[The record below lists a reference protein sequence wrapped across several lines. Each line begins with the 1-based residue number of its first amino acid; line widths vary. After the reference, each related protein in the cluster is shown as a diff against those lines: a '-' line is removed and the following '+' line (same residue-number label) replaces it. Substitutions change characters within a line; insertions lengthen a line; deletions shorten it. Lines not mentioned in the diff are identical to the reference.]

1 MRHRIAGNRMNMP
14 EPRRRSARRNLM
26 AGLIRY
32 DRIQTTEA
40 RARAIRGE
48 AEKLISMAVKGREEA
63 RKHLAT
69 VVSDEAQAT
78 RILEFARK
86 GRFSL
91 KHSVGSN
98 EERAKLDKAPLTD
111 KGRKFHEDKLKARRE
126 ELLAI
131 FPNESEAEKALQA
144 AYQSMVI
151 ELHARRLILSAL
163 PDELVVKK
171 LFEELA
177 PRYLGRPGGYTR
189 ITKIGRRKGDAA
201 EIAQIALV

>member
-1 MRHRIAGNRMNMP
+1 MP

-48 AEKLISMAVKGREEA
+48 VEKLISTAVKGREDA
-63 RKHLAT
+63 RKHLAS
-69 VVSDEAQAT
+69 VVTDEDKA
-78 RILEFARK
+78 LKVLDFARK

-91 KHSVGSN
+91 NHSVGSN
-98 EERAKLDKAPLTD
+98 EERAGVLKAPLTD
-111 KGRKFHEDKLKARRE
+111 KGRKFQEDKLKARRE
-126 ELLAI
+126 ELLSI
-131 FPNESEAEKALQA
+131 FSNEGDAERGLKA
-144 AYQSMVI
+144 AYDSMVI

-171 LFEELA
+171 LFDELA

-189 ITKIGRRKGDAA
+189 ITKLGRRKGDAA

>member
-1 MRHRIAGNRMNMP
+1 MP

-48 AEKLISMAVKGREEA
+48 VEKLIDVAVKGREAA

-69 VVSDEAQAT
+69 VVSDEEKA
-78 RILEFARK
+78 RRVLEFARK

-91 KHSVGSN
+91 DAKVASN
-98 EERAKLDKAPLTD
+98 EERAQMLKAPLTEQ
-111 KGRKFHEDKLKARRE
+111 GRRFYEEKLKARRQDLLSIIANE
-126 ELLAI
+126 EDA
-131 FPNESEAEKALQA
+131 AKALEA
-144 AYQSMVI
+144 AYEAMVI
-151 ELHARRLILSAL
+151 ELRARRPILSAL

-171 LFEELA
+171 MFDELA
-177 PRYLGRPGGYTR
+177 PRYVGRPGGYTR
-189 ITKIGRRKGDAA
+189 ITKLGRRKGDAA

>member
-1 MRHRIAGNRMNMP
+1 MNMP

-40 RARAIRGE
+40 RAKAIRAE
-48 AEKLISMAVKGREEA
+48 VEKLIDKAVKAREA
-63 RKHLAT
+63 SRKHLAA
-69 VVSDEAQAT
+69 VVTNEEQAQKV
-78 RILEFARK
+78 LEFARK

-91 KHSVGSN
+91 SKTVASN
-98 EERAKLDKAPLTD
+98 EERAKQLKAPLTD
-111 KGRKFHEDKLKARRE
+111 KGRKFLEDKLKARRE

-131 FPNESEAEKALQA
+131 ISNEEEAERALTA
-144 AYQSMVI
+144 AYEAMVI
-151 ELHARRLILSAL
+151 ELHARRIILSAL

-171 LFEELA
+171 MFEELA
-177 PRYLGRPGGYTR
+177 PRYAGRPGGYTR

>member
-1 MRHRIAGNRMNMP
+1 MP

-40 RARAIRGE
+40 RANAIRGE
-48 AEKLISMAVKGREEA
+48 VEKLISTAVKGREAA
-63 RKHLAT
+63 RKHLAS
-69 VVSDEAQAT
+69 VVSDEEQAT
-78 RILEFARK
+78 RVLEFARR

-91 KHSVGSN
+91 QKQVGSN
-98 EERAKLDKAPLTD
+98 EERAKQLKAPLTD
-111 KGRKFHEDKLKARRE
+111 QGRKFQEDKLKARRQ

-131 FPNESEAEKALQA
+131 ISNEADAEKALNA
-144 AYQSMVI
+144 AYEAMVI
-151 ELHARRLILSAL
+151 ELHARRTILSAL

-171 LFEELA
+171 MFDELA
-177 PRYLGRPGGYTR
+177 PRYLGRHGGYTR

-201 EIAQIALV
+201 DIAQIALV